1 MLYTPHAV
9 TGATIAYMFPN
20 PLIAIPL
27 SIVSH
32 LFFDVTPHANPNPHK
47 VKGTVKLIM
56 FLEIIIGN
64 IILFLFSKYISGGN
78 IPLMTLMI
86 LSGVAAN
93 LPDILTGPYA
103 ILKKD
108 ILFSRKI
115 AEFQH
120 LIQNHVSAF
129 FGYSLQLVFLGIII
143 FVFLNKAQ
151 PTF

>member
-1 MLYTPHAV
+1 
-9 TGATIAYMFPN
+9 
-20 PLIAIPL
+20 
-27 SIVSH
+27 
-32 LFFDVTPHANPNPHK
+32 
-47 VKGTVKLIM
+47 
-56 FLEIIIGN
+56 
-64 IILFLFSKYISGGN
+64 
-78 IPLMTLMI
+78 MTLMI

-143 FVFLNKAQ
+143 SFFILSILTSLTFLYISNNVFPSLYI
-151 PTF
+151 P